1 MTFSRRPRRAYR
13 TAATVAA
20 SVLTVSLAA
29 ADAAP
34 ASAAPADRSDL
45 PLQTQ
50 IIGGFWD
57 GVRPLLDVQN
67 PADDKTF
74 YEVPEELGDTGVAD
88 LAPGTVLRERTFNYH
103 VATLEVPV
111 KVTQVLYVT
120 TDALGANE
128 TNVTSIVHPP
138 TKSDGNVIS
147 YQSFYDS
154 ANPLDNPSRMIAGN
168 LSLGGLIPAFETSF
182 LVPAPA
188 LGHPVIVADT
198 QGKDA
203 NFAAGPAYGTATLD
217 SLRAATAA
225 ETSPITPTD
234 QIGLFG
240 YSGGAIA
247 SNWAAIRAEEYAP
260 EIEQRIVGVAQG
272 GVLVDPQK
280 NLSYAGDG
288 LLWSGVVGLAL
299 TALGDAYDIDF
310 SQYFNDYGMAVAND
324 VRDLSIVDS
333 VARYPG
339 LHWSDLA
346 KPEYPTPQDAPEVKA
361 VIDDINMGNWGSPRI
376 PMFVFQGAA
385 GWIEGTPASPSV
397 GPGDGIMVAKDVR
410 TLVRQYCE
418 AGTQVEYREYP
429 FAGHVIAAVPWAVE
443 GYLWLEGRL
452 RGTPTTNNCA
462 TVPQGNEL

>member
-1 MTFSRRPRRAYR
+1 MMFSRRPRRAYR

-88 LAPGTVLRERTFNYH
+88 LAPGPVLRERTFNYH

-188 LGHPVIVADT
+188 LGHPVVVADT

-272 GVLVDPQK
+272 GVLVDPRRT
-280 NLSYAGDG
+280 SPTPATVS
-288 LLWSGVVGLAL
+288 SGPV
-299 TALGDAYDIDF
+299 
-310 SQYFNDYGMAVAND
+310 
-324 VRDLSIVDS
+324 
-333 VARYPG
+333 
-339 LHWSDLA
+339 WSD
-346 KPEYPTPQDAPEVKA
+346 
-361 VIDDINMGNWGSPRI
+361 WR
-376 PMFVFQGAA
+376 
-385 GWIEGTPASPSV
+385 
-397 GPGDGIMVAKDVR
+397 
-410 TLVRQYCE
+410 
-418 AGTQVEYREYP
+418 
-429 FAGHVIAAVPWAVE
+429 
-443 GYLWLEGRL
+443 
-452 RGTPTTNNCA
+452 
-462 TVPQGNEL
+462 

>member
-1 MTFSRRPRRAYR
+1 MMFSRRPRRAYR

-29 ADAAP
+29 AVAAP

-120 TDALGANE
+120 TDALAANE

-182 LVPAPA
+182 LVPALA
-188 LGHPVIVADT
+188 LGHPVVVADT

-203 NFAAGPAYGTATLD
+203 NFAAGPAYGATTLD
-217 SLRAATAA
+217 SFAPPRQRRPPRSPPPTRSACSATGAAQSPATGPRSGPRNTPRRSSSGSSVSHKVVCSWTPRR
-225 ETSPITPTD
+225 TSPTPATV
-234 QIGLFG
+234 
-240 YSGGAIA
+240 S
-247 SNWAAIRAEEYAP
+247 
-260 EIEQRIVGVAQG
+260 
-272 GVLVDPQK
+272 
-280 NLSYAGDG
+280 
-288 LLWSGVVGLAL
+288 
-299 TALGDAYDIDF
+299 
-310 SQYFNDYGMAVAND
+310 
-324 VRDLSIVDS
+324 
-333 VARYPG
+333 PG
-339 LHWSDLA
+339 PVWSD
-346 KPEYPTPQDAPEVKA
+346 
-361 VIDDINMGNWGSPRI
+361 WR
-376 PMFVFQGAA
+376 
-385 GWIEGTPASPSV
+385 
-397 GPGDGIMVAKDVR
+397 
-410 TLVRQYCE
+410 
-418 AGTQVEYREYP
+418 
-429 FAGHVIAAVPWAVE
+429 
-443 GYLWLEGRL
+443 
-452 RGTPTTNNCA
+452 
-462 TVPQGNEL
+462 

>member
-1 MTFSRRPRRAYR
+1 MTFSQRLRSPRRAHR

-20 SVLTVSLAA
+20 SFLSISLATGVL
-29 ADAAP
+29 AAP
-34 ASAAPADRSDL
+34 ASAVDRSDL

-57 GVRPLLDVQN
+57 GARAMLDVQN
-67 PADDKTF
+67 PADDQSF
-74 YEVPEELGDTGVAD
+74 YEVPEGAD
-88 LAPGTVLRERTFNYH
+88 IATLDPGTVLRERTFDYH
-103 VATLEVPV
+103 VATLATPL
-111 KVTQVLYVT
+111 KVTQVLHVT
-120 TDALGANE
+120 TNPRGVHE
-128 TNVTSIVHPP
+128 QNVTSVVHPP
-138 TKSDGNVIS
+138 NGSDGNVFS
-147 YQSFYDS
+147 YQSIYDS
-154 ANPLDNPSRMIAGN
+154 SNPADNPSRAIAGN
-168 LSLGGLIPAFETSF
+168 LSLGGLLPAVETSII
-182 LVPAPA
+182 LPA
-188 LGHPVIVADT
+188 LLNGHPVVVSDT
-198 QGKDA
+198 EGKDA
-203 NFAAGPAYGTATLD
+203 DFAAGPAYGAATLD

-272 GVLVDPQK
+272 GVLADPQK

-324 VRDLSIVDS
+324 VRDLSIVES

-361 VIDDINMGNWGSPRI
+361 VIDDINMGNWGSPRV
-376 PMFVFQGAA
+376 PMFIFQGAA

-397 GPGDGIMVAKDVR
+397 GPGDGIMVTKDVR
-410 TLVRQYCE
+410 TIVRQYCE
-418 AGTQVEYREYP
+418 AGTPIEYREYP
-429 FAGHVIAAVPWAVE
+429 FASHVIAGAPWAIE
-443 GYLWLEGRL
+443 GYLWLEGRFN
-452 RGTPTTNNCA
+452 GAPATNNCA
-462 TVPQGNEL
+462 TVPRGNEL

>member
-74 YEVPEELGDTGVAD
+74 Y
-88 LAPGTVLRERTFNYH
+88 
-103 VATLEVPV
+103 
-111 KVTQVLYVT
+111 
-120 TDALGANE
+120 
-128 TNVTSIVHPP
+128 
-138 TKSDGNVIS
+138 
-147 YQSFYDS
+147 DS

-188 LGHPVIVADT
+188 LGHPVVVADT

-272 GVLVDPQK
+272 GVLVDPRRT
-280 NLSYAGDG
+280 SPTPATVS
-288 LLWSGVVGLAL
+288 SGPV
-299 TALGDAYDIDF
+299 
-310 SQYFNDYGMAVAND
+310 
-324 VRDLSIVDS
+324 
-333 VARYPG
+333 
-339 LHWSDLA
+339 WSD
-346 KPEYPTPQDAPEVKA
+346 
-361 VIDDINMGNWGSPRI
+361 WR
-376 PMFVFQGAA
+376 
-385 GWIEGTPASPSV
+385 
-397 GPGDGIMVAKDVR
+397 
-410 TLVRQYCE
+410 
-418 AGTQVEYREYP
+418 
-429 FAGHVIAAVPWAVE
+429 
-443 GYLWLEGRL
+443 
-452 RGTPTTNNCA
+452 
-462 TVPQGNEL
+462 